1 MAKLI
6 VASLIAWTVLAVSA
20 AALGAPLGGLR
31 PYGGAPTMPPPAVAM
46 QNPVDYS
53 NAGISIAVPQGF
65 LPKLISAPFDVM
77 SAAIEEAN
85 RPVEAITLSAFPIVG
100 TVLAEEF
107 AEGKMSDLQ
116 RNLAIRNLKT
126 LRKTPM
132 PVAGATGAARLVT
145 YSFRGTQSVAAQVYF
160 IRDIPNNPNRIC
172 YLLTVVTSLEKQAA
186 LLPALGAVI
195 KSVSFTPLK
204 EPEIPAKITLEE
216 PARDLDLGFSIRLPK
231 GWYIDRSGAGVEAGL
246 VNYLQGGIP
255 MPSIKVVAAPASVD
269 AATSEACSK
278 KLLAMLQ
285 SGAVRNK
292 QETRTVS
299 DGKTM
304 LGDLPAWQFVLQIVE
319 KPNPTPSLG
328 STQPGDLI
336 IINRT
341 ACLNVP
347 GKQPIAY
354 TVTITA
360 KATEQVA
367 AGKLIDA
374 MAGTFKAIGP
384 ATQPATS
391 PAATQPAT
399 AAAATIQ
406 PRPATQPATSPA
418 ATQPATA
425 AAATK
430 PAPAPK

>member
-1 MAKLI
+1 
-6 VASLIAWTVLAVSA
+6 
-20 AALGAPLGGLR
+20 
-31 PYGGAPTMPPPAVAM
+31 M

-65 LPKLISAPFDVM
+65 LPKLISALFDVM
-77 SAAIEEAN
+77 SAAVEEAN
-85 RPVEAITLSAFPIVG
+85 RPVEAITLSAFPITDKG
-100 TVLAEEF
+100 SAEEF

-126 LRKTPM
+126 SKKILM
-132 PVAGATGAARLVT
+132 SVAGADGAARLVS

-160 IRDIPNNPNRIC
+160 IRDVQNNPIRIC
-172 YLLTVVTSLEKQAA
+172 YLLTVVTTEERKSR
-186 LLPALGAVI
+186 LLPLLGAVRESI
-195 KSVSFTPLK
+195 RFTPLK
-204 EPEIPAKITLEE
+204 EPEIPAKIALEE

-328 STQPGDLI
+328 GTQPGDLI

-360 KATEQVA
+360 KAAEQLA
-367 AGKLIDA
+367 AGKLMDA
-374 MAGTFKAIGP
+374 VAETFQAIGP
-384 ATQPATS
+384 ATQPATA

-399 AAAATIQ
+399 AAAIVQ
-406 PRPATQPATSPA
+406 PRTATQPATSAAIVQPRT
-418 ATQPATA
+418 ATQPATSA
-425 AAATK
+425 AAK
-430 PAPAPK
+430 

>member
-31 PYGGAPTMPPPAVAM
+31 PYGGAPTTPPPAVAM

-85 RPVEAITLSAFPIVG
+85 RPVEAITLSAFPITDKG
-100 TVLAEEF
+100 SAEEF

-126 LRKTPM
+126 SKKILM
-132 PVAGATGAARLVT
+132 SVAGADGAARLVS

-160 IRDIPNNPNRIC
+160 IRDVQNNPIRIC
-172 YLLTVVTSLEKQAA
+172 YLLTVVTTEERKSR
-186 LLPALGAVI
+186 LLPLLGAVRESI
-195 KSVSFTPLK
+195 RFTPLK

-374 MAGTFKAIGP
+374 MAETFKAIGP

-391 PAATQPAT
+391 PAATQPAPT
-399 AAAATIQ
+399 GAG
-406 PRPATQPATSPA
+406 PAA
-418 ATQPATA
+418 ATQPAPTGA
-425 AAATK
+425 GPAAATTK
-430 PAPAPK
+430 SAPAPK

>member
-1 MAKLI
+1 
-6 VASLIAWTVLAVSA
+6 
-20 AALGAPLGGLR
+20 
-31 PYGGAPTMPPPAVAM
+31 
-46 QNPVDYS
+46 
-53 NAGISIAVPQGF
+53 
-65 LPKLISAPFDVM
+65 M
-77 SAAIEEAN
+77 SAAVEEAK
-85 RPVEAITLSAFPIVG
+85 RPVEAITLSAFPVTDRG
-100 TVLAEEF
+100 SAEEF
-107 AEGKMSDLQ
+107 AEGKMADLQ

-126 LRKTPM
+126 SKKILM
-132 PVAGATGAARLVT
+132 SVAGADGAARLVS

-160 IRDIPNNPNRIC
+160 IRDVQNNPIRIC
-172 YLLTVVTSLEKQAA
+172 YLLTVVTTEERKSR
-186 LLPALGAVI
+186 LLPLLGAVRESI
-195 KSVSFTPLK
+195 RFIPLK

-216 PARDLDLGFSIRLPK
+216 PVRDLDLGFAIRLPK

-299 DGKTM
+299 DGKAV

-319 KPNPTPSLG
+319 KPSPTPSLG

-341 ACLNVP
+341 ACLNVA

-360 KATEQVA
+360 RAAEQVA
-367 AGKLIDA
+367 AGKLMDA
-374 MAGTFKAIGP
+374 MAETFKAIGA
-384 ATQPATS
+384 ATQPATA

-399 AAAATIQ
+399 AAATT
-406 PRPATQPATSPA
+406 RPSA

-425 AAATK
+425 ASATQPAAATK
-430 PAPAPK
+430 

>member
-1 MAKLI
+1 
-6 VASLIAWTVLAVSA
+6 
-20 AALGAPLGGLR
+20 
-31 PYGGAPTMPPPAVAM
+31 
-46 QNPVDYS
+46 
-53 NAGISIAVPQGF
+53 
-65 LPKLISAPFDVM
+65 
-77 SAAIEEAN
+77 
-85 RPVEAITLSAFPIVG
+85 
-100 TVLAEEF
+100 
-107 AEGKMSDLQ
+107 
-116 RNLAIRNLKT
+116 
-126 LRKTPM
+126 
-132 PVAGATGAARLVT
+132 
-145 YSFRGTQSVAAQVYF
+145 
-160 IRDIPNNPNRIC
+160 
-172 YLLTVVTSLEKQAA
+172 
-186 LLPALGAVI
+186 
-195 KSVSFTPLK
+195 
-204 EPEIPAKITLEE
+204 
-216 PARDLDLGFSIRLPK
+216 
-231 GWYIDRSGAGVEAGL
+231 
-246 VNYLQGGIP
+246 
-255 MPSIKVVAAPASVD
+255 
-269 AATSEACSK
+269 
-278 KLLAMLQ
+278 MLQ

-374 MAGTFKAIGP
+374 MAETFKAIGP

-399 AAAATIQ
+399 S
-406 PRPATQPATSPA
+406 PAVTQPAPTGAGPAA
-418 ATQPATA
+418 ATQPAPTGA
-425 AAATK
+425 GPAAATTK
-430 PAPAPK
+430 SAPAPK

>member
-6 VASLIAWTVLAVSA
+6 VASLIAWSVLAVSA
-20 AALGAPLGGLR
+20 A
-31 PYGGAPTMPPPAVAM
+31 GAPTTPPPAVAM

-77 SAAIEEAN
+77 SAAVEEAN
-85 RPVEAITLSAFPIVG
+85 RPVEAITLSAFPITDKG
-100 TVLAEEF
+100 SAEEF

-126 LRKTPM
+126 SKKILM
-132 PVAGATGAARLVT
+132 SVAGADGAARLVS

-160 IRDIPNNPNRIC
+160 IRDVQNNPIRIC
-172 YLLTVVTSLEKQAA
+172 YLLTVVTTEERKSR
-186 LLPALGAVI
+186 LLPLLGAVRESI
-195 KSVSFTPLK
+195 RFTPLK
-204 EPEIPAKITLEE
+204 EPEIPAKIALEE

-328 STQPGDLI
+328 GTQPGDLI

-360 KATEQVA
+360 KAAEQLA
-367 AGKLIDA
+367 AGKLMDA
-374 MAGTFKAIGP
+374 VAETFQAIGP
-384 ATQPATS
+384 ATQPATA

-399 AAAATIQ
+399 SAAIVQ
-406 PRPATQPATSPA
+406 PRTATQPATSAAIVQPRT
-418 ATQPATA
+418 ATQPATSA
-425 AAATK
+425 AAK
-430 PAPAPK
+430 